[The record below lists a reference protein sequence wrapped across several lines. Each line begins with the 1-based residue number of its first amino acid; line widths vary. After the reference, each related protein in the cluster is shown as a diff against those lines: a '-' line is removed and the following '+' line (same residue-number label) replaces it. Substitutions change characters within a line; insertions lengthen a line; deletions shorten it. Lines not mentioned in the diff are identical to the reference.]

1 MWNLRKD
8 TNAYSTESSAASL
21 IGVLVVVVL
30 AASLL
35 STVALFV
42 WLAQQNASMKTFTSA
57 VPLLPLIVVFFVI
70 GVVLIPIAL
79 IFFNLKHN
87 K

>member
-1 MWNLRKD
+1 M
-8 TNAYSTESSAASL
+8 
-21 IGVLVVVVL
+21 LVVVVL

-57 VPLLPLIVVFFVI
+57 LPLLPLIVVFFVI

-79 IFFNLKHN
+79 IFVNLRNN

>member
-1 MWNLRKD
+1 MPLLVEGF
-8 TNAYSTESSAASL
+8 NATSSAASL

-42 WLAQQNASMKTFTSA
+42 WLAQQNASMKTFISA
-57 VPLLPLIVVFFVI
+57 LPLLPLIVVFFVI

-79 IFFNLKHN
+79 IYHN
-87 K
+87 INAK